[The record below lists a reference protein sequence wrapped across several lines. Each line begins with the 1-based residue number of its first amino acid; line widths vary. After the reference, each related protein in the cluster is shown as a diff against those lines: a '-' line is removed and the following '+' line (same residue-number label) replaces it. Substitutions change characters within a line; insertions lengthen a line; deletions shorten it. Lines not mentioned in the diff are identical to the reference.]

1 MLSFGCYRRKKV
13 YLLNV
18 WRPIVHVLFHWPHP
32 RLCRR
37 VCMDRLYKRF
47 KFQLNRMKNSRVI
60 RGQSFRHS
68 LPTLECK
75 FEPNVT
81 FTDRD
86 ETGARRKVWT
96 NDSPG
101 PSAQKFLSPIF
112 RVMAPYNWYLLMFG
126 TDMYLPMTYKLYKMR
141 ACLLRTY
148 GVIKVFTFSRP
159 KFHRVQCKL
168 EDPFSA
174 GRLASSPLTTL
185 YVCRY

>member
-1 MLSFGCYRRKKV
+1 
-13 YLLNV
+13 
-18 WRPIVHVLFHWPHP
+18 
-32 RLCRR
+32 
-37 VCMDRLYKRF
+37 MDRLYKRS

-86 ETGARRKVWT
+86 ETGARRKVWI

-168 EDPFSA
+168 EDLFQQDALPRVPWLPFTFVDINDL
-174 GRLASSPLTTL
+174 RMRINLQHRRCLPLAAIGVKMIIYWIFGAP
-185 YVCRY
+185 